1 MAFTPEQEAAILE
14 FVTKSLAAPTPP
26 AAPATPPAGEEGKKP
41 ADDGKTITQ
50 QAKDAVEAEKAAT
63 VAFSQIQDSVKFN
76 LSVTEFV
83 EKNKSLLPEEAG
95 KILGAVEAKIFKD
108 ENERANTVRKS
119 LLDSFL
125 EKKENVEIL
134 IPSMQARAEAYK
146 ALAESDKEKR
156 SKEFWDLAE
165 VGVALK
171 AGARKA
177 EVLKKI
183 NGGDAGDSGNI
194 LQSKLLAAADKK
206 FNHLK

>member
-14 FVTKSLAAPTPP
+14 FVTKSAPP
-26 AAPATPPAGEEGKKP
+26 AAAPVTPPPADEGKKN
-41 ADDGKTITQ
+41 GEESKTLTQ
-50 QAKDAVEAEKAAT
+50 QARDALEAEKAAG
-63 VAFSQIQDSVKFN
+63 VALSQIQQSVTFN
-76 LSVTEFV
+76 LSVADFV
-83 EKNKSLLPEEAG
+83 EKNKILLPEEAAG
-95 KILGAVEAKIFKD
+95 ILAAVATKTFKD

-119 LLDSFL
+119 LLDLFL

-183 NGGDAGDSGNI
+183 TGGDAGDSGNI

>member
-1 MAFTPEQEAAILE
+1 MAFTPEQEAAILD
-14 FVTKSLAAPTPP
+14 FVTKSA
-26 AAPATPPAGEEGKKP
+26 AAPAAAASTTAAA
-41 ADDGKTITQ
+41 ADDGKKAGDDARTITQ
-50 QAKDAVEAEKAAT
+50 QAQDALEAEKASGIAL
-63 VAFSQIQDSVKFN
+63 SQIQDSVKFN

-83 EKNKSLLPEEAG
+83 EKNKILLPEAAAG
-95 KILGAVEAKIFKD
+95 ILTAVATKTFKD

-119 LLDSFL
+119 LLDLFL

-206 FNHLK
+206 FNHSK